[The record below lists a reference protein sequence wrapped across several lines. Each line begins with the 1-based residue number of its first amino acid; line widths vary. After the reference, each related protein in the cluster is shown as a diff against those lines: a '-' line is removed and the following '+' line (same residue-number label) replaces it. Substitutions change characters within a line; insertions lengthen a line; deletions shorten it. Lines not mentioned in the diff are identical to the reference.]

1 MWIADVWHS
10 ILVFFGVYDEA
21 GPGYGF
27 WSGFGSII
35 VQPGIVVGIVLY
47 LRHHNCHAKGCWRV
61 GKIKHTQ
68 DGQEYL
74 LCKTHHPRAELTAD
88 AIRAAD

>member
-1 MWIADVWHS
+1 VWLADWWHS
-10 ILVFFGVYDEA
+10 VLVFFGVLDEA

-35 VQPGIVVGIVLY
+35 VQPSIVVGIVLY
-47 LRHHNCHAKGCWRV
+47 LRHRNCHVKGCYRI
-61 GKIKHTQ
+61 GRLKHTQ

-74 LCKTHHPRAELTAD
+74 LCKRHHPRPPLTA
-88 AIRAAD
+88 ASVKG